1 MIRTMYAHKTERGW
15 RDIYSSAGAV
25 QMCDGKEPQPIY
37 QIKVTVDPKGEY
49 FGWHDFSN
57 DSLSMIWQSRVQLEM
72 CFTYGIEAAI
82 KRGKGK
88 DVLLKI
94 EEIDIVKPA
103 EKG

>member
-49 FGWHDFSN
+49 FG
-57 DSLSMIWQSRVQLEM
+57 
-72 CFTYGIEAAI
+72 
-82 KRGKGK
+82 
-88 DVLLKI
+88 
-94 EEIDIVKPA
+94 
-103 EKG
+103 